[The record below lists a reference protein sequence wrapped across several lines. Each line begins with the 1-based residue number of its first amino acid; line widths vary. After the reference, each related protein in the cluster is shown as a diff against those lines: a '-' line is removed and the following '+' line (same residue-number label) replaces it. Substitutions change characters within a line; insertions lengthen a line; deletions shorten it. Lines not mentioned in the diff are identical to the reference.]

1 MFNPAKAHSLDA
13 HNVRVWPGFDTRMI
27 MKERG
32 ALLSIDVAFKV
43 VRTDT
48 VLDYISQLRDKA
60 DQKGK
65 DWQAAINE
73 AIVGSTVV
81 TK

>member
-1 MFNPAKAHSLDA
+1 
-13 HNVRVWPGFDTRMI
+13 

-32 ALLSIDVAFKV
+32 ALLNVDVAFKV

-48 VLDYISQLRDKA
+48 LLGHISALRDKA
-60 DQKGK
+60 GK
-65 DWQAAINE
+65 SDWQE
-73 AIVGSTVV
+73 AIQTALVGATVV

>member
-1 MFNPAKAHSLDA
+1 M
-13 HNVRVWPGFDTRMI
+13 WPGFDTRMI

-43 VRTDT
+43 VRTDS
-48 VLDYISQLRDKA
+48 VLSYISKLRDEA

-65 DWQAAINE
+65 DFKTSINE
-73 AIVGSTVV
+73 ALIGSTVV

>member
-1 MFNPAKAHSLDA
+1 
-13 HNVRVWPGFDTRMI
+13 

-43 VRTDT
+43 VRTDS
-48 VLDYISQLRDKA
+48 VLSYISKLRDEA

-65 DWQAAINE
+65 DFKTSINE
-73 AIVGSTVV
+73 ALIGSTVV

>member
-1 MFNPAKAHSLDA
+1 
-13 HNVRVWPGFDTRMI
+13 MI

-48 VLDYISQLRDKA
+48 VLNYVSQLRDQA

-65 DWQAAINE
+65 DYKAVISE
-73 AIVGSTVV
+73 ALVGSTVV